1 MRGRR
6 TTIPNQHSDKIPLG
20 ISSCL
25 IGDRVRFDGGHKRHR
40 FVTDVL
46 GDYVV
51 WITSCPEI
59 GAGMGV
65 PRETIRLARDGDSVR
80 VVGNKT
86 GEDWTDRITVYSTNR
101 AEELAHMKLRGYVLK
116 KDSPSCGMER
126 VRLYDTGDVP
136 SREGVGVFARVLMA
150 RYPNLPVEEEGRLND
165 ARIRE
170 NFITRI
176 FTYDRWLRLVEH
188 GPAPRDIVEFHTQH
202 KMLVMAHSQVHYTSL
217 GQLVA
222 RAGAVDMAELIQQYE
237 AILMQALRQIASPGQ
252 HANVMEHLAGF
263 LKRDLGP
270 ADKAEL
276 HNAIHQYRVGHLP
289 LIAPL
294 LLLYHHIKH
303 LRDDWL
309 DAQVYLEPYPAELA
323 LRSSI

>member
-1 MRGRR
+1 MER
-6 TTIPNQHSDKIPLG
+6 IPVG

-25 IGDRVRFDGGHKRHR
+25 LGEEVRFDGGHKRHR

-46 GDYVV
+46 GDYVEWV
-51 WITSCPEI
+51 RSCPEV

-65 PRETIRLARDGDSVR
+65 PRESIRLVRQGDDVR
-80 VVGNKT
+80 LLGNR
-86 GEDWTDRITVYSTNR
+86 TDKDVTQSIVAYTSRRVDQ
-101 AEELAHMKLRGYVLK
+101 LATLRLRGYVLK

-126 VRLYDTGDVP
+126 VRLYDGNGIPARD
-136 SREGVGVFARVLMA
+136 GVGLFAAGLMA
-150 RYPNLPVEEEGRLND
+150 RFPNLPVEEEGRLND
-165 ARIRE
+165 PRLRE

-176 FTYDRWLRLVEH
+176 FAYDRWLRLVAS
-188 GPAPRDIVEFHTQH
+188 GPSAGDIVAFHTRH
-202 KMLVMAHSQVHYTSL
+202 KMLIMAHSQEHYREL

-222 RAGAVDMAELIQQYE
+222 RAGSMDMARLLADYE
-237 AILMQALRQIASPGQ
+237 THLMAGLRQVASPGQ

-263 LKRDLGP
+263 LKRDLGA
-270 ADKAEL
+270 ADKKEL
-276 HNAIHQYRVGHLP
+276 HDAIREYRLGRIP

-294 LLLYHHIKH
+294 LLLYHHLKH

-309 DAQVYLEPYPAELA
+309 EAQVYLEPYPAELA